1 MRFIFATL
9 LTLTMAAPAVAQSE
23 GTHAGGAEFFG
34 LKTYWAQKRE
44 GCQPMVSF
52 KIKNT
57 SSGDIG
63 PIQFRMEVV
72 DMDNKSVF
80 ASGLASVSSTDLP
93 PGHTQEIAIG
103 GDRDIMPRDCLGDMH
118 ETAFSSIH
126 FAIRLSATVGKDPVT
141 VEIARDE
148 PIKEERVPSQS

>member
-9 LTLTMAAPAVAQSE
+9 LTLTLAAPAVAQSDAPR
-23 GTHAGGAEFFG
+23 AGGAEFFG

-44 GCQPMVSF
+44 GCQPMVSL

-57 SSGDIG
+57 SSGGIG

-80 ASGLASVSSTDLP
+80 ASGSALVSSSDLP
-93 PGHTQEIAIG
+93 PGHAQEIAIG

-118 ETAFSSIH
+118 EMAFSNIH
-126 FAIRLSATVGKDPVT
+126 FAIRLTATVGQDPVA